1 MGSPDVDNDVKVVK
15 VERVADDVKVV
26 KVVKVERVAEFVR
39 SGPPEKTAVVT
50 LADT

>member
-1 MGSPDVDNDVKVVK
+1 MGSPDVDND
-15 VERVADDVKVV
+15 V